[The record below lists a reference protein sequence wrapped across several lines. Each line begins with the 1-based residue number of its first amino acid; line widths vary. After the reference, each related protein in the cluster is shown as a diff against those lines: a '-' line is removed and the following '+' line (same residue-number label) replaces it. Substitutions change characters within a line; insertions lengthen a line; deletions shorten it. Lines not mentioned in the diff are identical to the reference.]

1 MKRIRLFEA
10 NDGRTF
16 ATAAE
21 CREHDDRSLV
31 TLLEGLSNDAVADA
45 IERRNIELAD
55 AFERAGAIISAK
67 RRGSGEL
74 RRAKSKAGRRAEIGA
89 LLKAEAFA
97 DKTGEKAGKLLA
109 DKLSK
114 RSRSLED
121 FT

>member
-21 CREHDDRSLV
+21 CKEHDDRAFA

-45 IERRNIELAD
+45 LDRRNTELSD
-55 AFERAGAIISAK
+55 AFERAGAIIGAK

-74 RRAKSKAGRRAEIGA
+74 KRKKFGASLRESIRAD
-89 LLKAEAFA
+89 AFA